1 MSRESV
7 RARGQAAAEA
17 GMVDTCTIR
26 RLVSKDPGA
35 GGVMSKTWLELYAGP
50 CRVQI
55 PGIIGTGSGEDVGE
69 AYRVIERR
77 SIQLPMSL
85 TGLAEGDELTIT
97 AAADDADL
105 VGKRYI
111 LRDIPA
117 KTDATSRRVTALEV
131 TS

>member
-7 RARGQAAAEA
+7 RARGQARAQEA
-17 GMVDTCTIR
+17 QVDTCTIR
-26 RLVSKDPGA
+26 RLTGKTVGA
-35 GGVMSKTWLELYAGP
+35 GGVITKTWTQLYAGP

-85 TGLAEGDELTIT
+85 TGLAEGDELTIVT
-97 AAADDADL
+97 AADDADL
-105 VGKRYI
+105 VGKRYT